1 MPLPAGLRIQ
11 GAMIGFIRFFSLC
24 LALIA
29 LPALAQQ
36 RQATPVQQ
44 QPGPRQL
51 GTFRDWTAAT
61 YQESGQKIC
70 YAFTRASKT
79 EPARQGVVLT
89 VTHRPGGR
97 DSVAISAGYAYPRN
111 AEVAFSV
118 GQTNLPF
125 YTGGNSAFARDSA
138 AVVAAMR
145 GGNRASS
152 RGSGAG
158 GRGTAN
164 DQFSLAG
171 FSAAHDAIS
180 RECPARK

>member
-1 MPLPAGLRIQ
+1 MPRLIRLLP
-11 GAMIGFIRFFSLC
+11 LC

-36 RQATPVQQ
+36 RQAAPAQ

-51 GTFRDWTAAT
+51 GSFRDWTAAT
-61 YQESGQKIC
+61 YQENGQKIC
-70 YAFTRASKT
+70 YAFTRASKA
-79 EPARQGVVLT
+79 EPARQNVVLT
-89 VTHRPGGR
+89 VTHRPNQR
-97 DSVAISAGYAYPRN
+97 DGVALSAGYAYPRN
-111 AEVAFSV
+111 AEVTMAI

-125 YTGGNSAFARDSA
+125 YTGGNSAFARDGA

-145 GGNRASS
+145 GGSRAAT
-152 RGSGAG
+152 RGPGAG

-171 FSAAHDAIS
+171 FSAAYEAIS
-180 RECPARK
+180 RECPARR

>member
-1 MPLPAGLRIQ
+1 MLSLIRLLP
-11 GAMIGFIRFFSLC
+11 LC
-24 LALIA
+24 LALAA

-36 RQATPVQQ
+36 RPAAPAQPSA

-61 YQESGQKIC
+61 HQENGQKIC

-79 EPARQGVVLT
+79 EPNRQGVVLT

-97 DSVAISAGYAYPRN
+97 DAVALTAGYAYPRN
-111 AEVAFSV
+111 AEVTMAV

-125 YTGGNSAFARDSA
+125 YTGGNSAFARDGA

-145 GGNRASS
+145 GGNRAVI
-152 RGSGAG
+152 RGPAAG
-158 GRGTAN
+158 GRGNAN

-171 FSAAHDAIS
+171 FAAAHDAIS
-180 RECPARK
+180 RECPARR

>member
-1 MPLPAGLRIQ
+1 MTRL
-11 GAMIGFIRFFSLC
+11 IRFLPLC
-24 LALIA
+24 LALVA

-36 RQATPVQQ
+36 RPAQPAQPSTQAA
-44 QPGPRQL
+44 GPRQL

-61 YQESGQKIC
+61 HQENGQKIC
-70 YAFTRASKT
+70 YALTRASKT
-79 EPARQGVVLT
+79 EPNRQGVVLT

-97 DSVAISAGYAYPRN
+97 DSVAITAGYAYPRN
-111 AEVAFSV
+111 AEVTVAI
-118 GQTNLPF
+118 GPTNLPF
-125 YTGGNSAFARDSA
+125 YTGGNSAFARDGA

-145 GGNRASS
+145 GGNRATA
-152 RGSGAG
+152 RGPAAG

-180 RECPARK
+180 RECPARR

>member
-1 MPLPAGLRIQ
+1 MRFLIRLLP
-11 GAMIGFIRFFSLC
+11 LC
-24 LALIA
+24 LALVA
-29 LPALAQQ
+29 SPALAQQ
-36 RQATPVQQ
+36 RPSTPAQQ

-125 YTGGNSAFARDSA
+125 YTGGNSAFARDGA
-138 AVVAAMR
+138 AVVAVMR

-152 RGSGAG
+152 RGPGAG

>member
-1 MPLPAGLRIQ
+1 MPRLIRLLP
-11 GAMIGFIRFFSLC
+11 LC
-24 LALIA
+24 LALAA

-36 RQATPVQQ
+36 RPAAPAQQAAPSA
-44 QPGPRQL
+44 PRQL

-61 YQESGQKIC
+61 HQENGQKIC

-79 EPARQGVVLT
+79 EPNRQGVVLT

-97 DSVAISAGYAYPRN
+97 DAVALTAGYAYPRN
-111 AEVAFSV
+111 AEVTMAI

-125 YTGGNSAFARDSA
+125 YASGNSAFARDGT

-145 GGNRASS
+145 GGNRATT
-152 RGSGAG
+152 RGPAAG

>member
-1 MPLPAGLRIQ
+1 MPSLIRLLP
-11 GAMIGFIRFFSLC
+11 LC
-24 LALIA
+24 LALAA

-36 RQATPVQQ
+36 RPAAPAQT
-44 QPGPRQL
+44 PGPRQL
-51 GTFRDWTAAT
+51 GSFRDWTAAT
-61 YQESGQKIC
+61 YQENGQKIC

-79 EPARQGVVLT
+79 EPNRQGVLLT

-97 DSVAISAGYAYPRN
+97 DAVAISAGYAYPRN
-111 AEVAFSV
+111 AEVTVAI

-125 YTGGNSAFARDSA
+125 YTGGNSAFARDGA
-138 AVVAAMR
+138 AAVAAMR
-145 GGNRASS
+145 NGNRATA
-152 RGSGAG
+152 RGPAAG

-180 RECPARK
+180 RECPARR

>member
-1 MPLPAGLRIQ
+1 MLYL
-11 GAMIGFIRFFSLC
+11 IRLSAFC

-36 RQATPVQQ
+36 RPATPAQQ
-44 QPGPRQL
+44 SAQAGPRQL
-51 GTFRDWTAAT
+51 GNFRDWTAAT
-61 YQESGQKIC
+61 YQENGQKIC

-89 VTHRPGGR
+89 VTHRPAGR
-97 DSVAISAGYAYPRN
+97 DAVALSAGYAYPRN
-111 AEVAFSV
+111 AEVTMAI

-125 YTGGNSAFARDSA
+125 YTGGNSAFARDGA

-145 GGNRASS
+145 GGSRAVM
-152 RGSGAG
+152 RGPGAG

-164 DQFSLAG
+164 DQISLAG
-171 FSAAHDAIS
+171 FSAAYDAIA
-180 RECPARK
+180 RECPVRR

>member
-1 MPLPAGLRIQ
+1 MLSFLRLLPI
-11 GAMIGFIRFFSLC
+11 C
-24 LALIA
+24 LTLIA

-36 RQATPVQQ
+36 RPATPA
-44 QPGPRQL
+44 QPSAQPAPRQL

-61 YQESGQKIC
+61 YQENGQKIC
-70 YAFTRASKT
+70 YAFTRATKA

-97 DSVAISAGYAYPRN
+97 DAVALTAGYAYPRN
-111 AEVAFSV
+111 AEVTMAV

-125 YTGGNSAFARDSA
+125 YTGGNSAFARDGA

-145 GGNRASS
+145 GGSRAVI
-152 RGSGAG
+152 RGPAAG
-158 GRGTAN
+158 GRGNAN

-171 FSAAHDAIS
+171 FSAAYDAIS
-180 RECPARK
+180 RECPARR

>member
-1 MPLPAGLRIQ
+1 MPRLIPFL
-11 GAMIGFIRFFSLC
+11 SLC
-24 LALIA
+24 LTLAA

-36 RQATPVQQ
+36 RPAQPAQT
-44 QPGPRQL
+44 PGPRQL
-51 GTFRDWTAAT
+51 GSFRDWTAAT
-61 YQESGQKIC
+61 YQDNGQKIC
-70 YAFTRASKT
+70 YAFTRATKT
-79 EPARQGVVLT
+79 EPNRQGVVLT

-97 DSVAISAGYAYPRN
+97 DAVAITVGYTYPRN
-111 AEVAFSV
+111 AETMIVI
-118 GQTNLPF
+118 GQTSLPF
-125 YTGGNSAFARDSA
+125 YTNGNSAFARDGT

-145 GGNRASS
+145 GGNRATA
-152 RGSGAG
+152 RGPAAG